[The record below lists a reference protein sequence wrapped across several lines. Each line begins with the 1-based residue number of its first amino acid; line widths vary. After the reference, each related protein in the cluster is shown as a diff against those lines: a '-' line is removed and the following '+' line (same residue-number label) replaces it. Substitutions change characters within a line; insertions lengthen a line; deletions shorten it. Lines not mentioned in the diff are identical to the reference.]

1 MEDFFFFE
9 GLVVGLKRK
18 HPLET
23 DEVDR
28 PSAAIQN
35 TLLHSQSL
43 DTEACSMQHYW
54 LECAINRVVRFNF
67 PAKSIMR
74 ARG

>member
-1 MEDFFFFE
+1 ME

-28 PSAAIQN
+28 PSVAIQR
-35 TLLHSQSL
+35 THCSTVLGWT
-43 DTEACSMQHYW
+43 DTE
-54 LECAINRVVRFNF
+54 LETDLQQLAGVCY
-67 PAKSIMR
+67 K
-74 ARG
+74 